1 VAVCVDRPLLSL
13 DRPFTY
19 ELDASLNAGL
29 GSLVEIS
36 FHGRRVKGWVLG
48 ATDEVPARMLPVRAA
63 SSQVRFFDDELLRV
77 LRWVSERY
85 VAPLAAVIGRAS
97 PPRVASEE
105 RALADAGGAA
115 PPAEGGRPSPGSTLG
130 ALDEPEHGGAL
141 RSYRGAGDALA
152 ALAGGSGPFL
162 LRPAPEDE
170 VTVAVDAVA
179 ATLVAGRRA
188 IVLVPEAEPL
198 PATALALA
206 EAFGDRVA
214 LYLGGGRRAR
224 YRRWLEIGEGAF
236 DVVVGTRPAVFTPAR
251 DLGLVFVSRESHP
264 GHREERSPSYHVRDV
279 ALARAREAGAVC
291 VMSALFP
298 STEAAMIGAPEIA
311 PPARRWPPVEVVR
324 PGPEGRAPRV
334 VSSLREARRA
344 FVYAPL
350 PGYGVAQVCRSCGSP
365 AACAQCGGLL
375 RSEAGA
381 VRCVV
386 CESPGRCAACGS
398 KDFGIRRGG
407 AERVEEWA
415 SRIAP
420 GPVRRVNDRGDGGP
434 DGAGV
439 LGPAEL
445 LAADGVVI
453 GGAEAVKDIDPPGL
467 DLVAILDADLAARR
481 PGMSA
486 MERSL
491 STWAE
496 AAGWARPRG
505 RVIVQSSHPN
515 DPAVQSLVAGRP
527 ERFHRFEASRRAE
540 AGFPVGAPVFRVTG
554 SAELPRELEALEPRT
569 LLVSA
574 LEGQTVCLLTLDP
587 GRLEAFGR
595 SARDLAAREVVTRV
609 EAEPHL

>member
-1 VAVCVDRPLLSL
+1 MAVCVDRPLLSL

-19 ELDASLNAGL
+19 ELDASLNAGV
-29 GSLVEIS
+29 GSLVEVS
-36 FHGRRVKGWVLG
+36 FHARRVKGWVLG
-48 ATDEVPARMLPVRAA
+48 PTDEVPARMLPVRAA
-63 SSQVRFFDDELLRV
+63 SSEVRFFDEQLLGV

-85 VAPLAAVIGRAS
+85 VAPLASVIGRAS

-105 RALADAGGAA
+105 RAVADSMGAARTADA
-115 PPAEGGRPSPGSTLG
+115 RHPSPGSEPVIPDESARGSALG
-130 ALDEPEHGGAL
+130 
-141 RSYRGAGDALA
+141 SYRGGDDALV
-152 ALAGGSGPFL
+152 ALSGGSGPFL

-170 VTVAVDAVA
+170 VTLAVDAVA
-179 ATLVAGRRA
+179 ATLAGGRRA

-198 PATALALA
+198 PATARAIA

-224 YRRWLEIGEGAF
+224 YRRWLEIGEGGV
-236 DVVVGTRPAVFTPAR
+236 DVVVGTRPAVFAPAR

-264 GHREERSPSYHVRDV
+264 GHREERSPYYHVRDV
-279 ALARAREAGAVC
+279 ALARARAADAVC
-291 VMSALFP
+291 VVSALFP
-298 STEAAMIGAPEIA
+298 STEAAMTEAPAIV
-311 PPARRWPPVEVVR
+311 PSTRRWPPVEVVR
-324 PGPEGRAPRV
+324 PGPEGRAPRL
-334 VSSLREARRA
+334 VSSLRGARRA

-375 RSEAGA
+375 RSEGGA

-398 KDFGIRRGG
+398 EDFGIRRGG

-420 GPVRRVNDRGDGGP
+420 GPVRRVNDEGDGG
-434 DGAGV
+434 GFV
-439 LGPAEL
+439 GPAEL
-445 LAADGVVI
+445 LAVEGVVI

-505 RVIVQSSHPN
+505 RVILQSNHPN

-527 ERFHRFEASRRAE
+527 DRFHRFEASRRAE
-540 AGFPVGAPVFRVTG
+540 AGFPVGAPVFRMTG
-554 SAELPRELEALEPRT
+554 SAELPGELEAFEPRT

-574 LEGQTVCLLTLDP
+574 LEDQTVCLLTLDP

>member
-19 ELDASLNAGL
+19 ELDASLNAGV
-29 GSLVEIS
+29 GSLVEVS
-36 FHGRRVKGWVLG
+36 FHGRRVRGWVLG
-48 ATDEVPARMLPVRAA
+48 PTDEVPARMLPVRAA
-63 SSQVRFFDDELLRV
+63 SSEVRFFDDELLGV

-85 VAPLAAVIGRAS
+85 VAPLASVIGRAS

-105 RALADAGGAA
+105 RAVADSRGAARIADA
-115 PPAEGGRPSPGSTLG
+115 RHPSPGSEPAVRGSADGSALG
-130 ALDEPEHGGAL
+130 
-141 RSYRGAGDALA
+141 SYRGGDDALA
-152 ALAGGSGPFL
+152 ALSGGSGPFL

-170 VTVAVDAVA
+170 VTLAVDAVA
-179 ATLVAGRRA
+179 ATLAGGRRA
-188 IVLVPEAEPL
+188 IVLAPEAEPL
-198 PATALALA
+198 PATARAIA

-224 YRRWLEIGEGAF
+224 YRRWLEIGEGDV
-236 DVVVGTRPAVFTPAR
+236 DVVVGTRPAVFVPVR

-264 GHREERSPSYHVRDV
+264 SHREERSPYYHVRDV
-279 ALARAREAGAVC
+279 ALARARAADAVC
-291 VMSALFP
+291 VASALFP
-298 STEAAMIGAPEIA
+298 STEAAMTGPPEIA
-311 PPARRWPPVEVVR
+311 PSTRRWPPVEVVR
-324 PGPEGRAPRV
+324 PGPEGRAPRL
-334 VSSLREARRA
+334 VSSLRGARRA

-365 AACAQCGGLL
+365 AACGQCGGLL
-375 RSEAGA
+375 RREGGV

-398 KDFGIRRGG
+398 EDFGIRRGG

-420 GPVRRVNDRGDGGP
+420 GPVRRVNHRGDAP
-434 DGAGV
+434 AGAEVVGS
-439 LGPAEL
+439 AEL
-445 LAADGVVI
+445 LAVDGVVI

-505 RVIVQSSHPN
+505 RVIVQSNHPN

-527 ERFHRFEASRRAE
+527 DRFHRFEASRRAE

-554 SAELPRELEALEPRT
+554 SAELPGELEAFEPPT

-574 LEGQTVCLLTLDP
+574 LEDQTVCLLTLDP
-587 GRLEAFGR
+587 RRLEAFGR